1 MRVPSASAASR
12 DSSNKRDTAAMVG
25 SASPRKPSVAM
36 ERRSSADLSLLVAWR
51 SNASNASSWAMPW
64 PSSMTRIIRLP
75 PDSISIRMVIAPA
88 SRAFSSSS
96 FTTEAGRSTTSPAA
110 ILLATAS
117 GSMRMRDIETN
128 ISLFG
133 ENDFH
138 SLLERGAFGEPG
150 HGILDCALSLQKIR
164 DPGQE
169 HKQSNHAKGRISL
182 RAVAHL
188 RYDDDQG
195 DDDGSHV
202 TECGGRKQE
211 RKLLD
216 FLQLW
221 PFA

>member
-1 MRVPSASAASR
+1 
-12 DSSNKRDTAAMVG
+12 
-25 SASPRKPSVAM
+25 
-36 ERRSSADLSLLVAWR
+36 
-51 SNASNASSWAMPW
+51 
-64 PSSMTRIIRLP
+64 MTRIIRLP

-138 SLLERGAFGEPG
+138 SLLERGPFGKPG
-150 HGILDCALSLQKIR
+150 HGILVCALSLQKIR

-169 HKQSNHAKGRISL
+169 PSNHVKGRISL

-188 RYDDDQG
+188 RYDDDPG
-195 DDDGSHV
+195 DDDGYPV
-202 TECGGRKQE
+202 TECGGREQE
-211 RKLLD
+211 LKLLD

-221 PFA
+221 PFARRVAVDRRAVQTSP